1 MATHCALV
9 RALVAVVCYLAPWG
23 TAVPLSSLS
32 CKDTF
37 YGVSCDATG
46 VLVRSELD
54 HLDEPSPELLFASA
68 RGGAAGRRRPEEA
81 LDRQRPEL
89 SRCHRGTGGEGRT
102 SLSGMGGRPSRVVG
116 EHAEARG
123 PRGRTLARGNATV
136 HFRLVF
142 RLHLTQAYI
151 SNNFWQIIISAG
163 PVLIV
168 ALGIGLLIGI
178 IQAATS
184 INEMTLSFVPK
195 LVLVLLTLA
204 LIANFMLTGLADYFA
219 FIFDQ
224 IASIG
229 QA

>member
-1 MATHCALV
+1 MEFDTNIN
-9 RALVAVVCYLAPWG
+9 YLE
-23 TAVPLSSLS
+23 
-32 CKDTF
+32 
-37 YGVSCDATG
+37 DA
-46 VLVRSELD
+46 
-54 HLDEPSPELLFASA
+54 
-68 RGGAAGRRRPEEA
+68 
-81 LDRQRPEL
+81 
-89 SRCHRGTGGEGRT
+89 
-102 SLSGMGGRPSRVVG
+102 
-116 EHAEARG
+116 
-123 PRGRTLARGNATV
+123 
-136 HFRLVF
+136 
-142 RLHLTQAYI
+142 
-151 SNNFWQIIISAG
+151 FWQIIISAG

-204 LIANFMLTGLADYFA
+204 LIANFMLTGLTDYFA

>member
-1 MATHCALV
+1 MDFDTNV
-9 RALVAVVCYLAPWG
+9 NYLE
-23 TAVPLSSLS
+23 
-32 CKDTF
+32 
-37 YGVSCDATG
+37 DA
-46 VLVRSELD
+46 
-54 HLDEPSPELLFASA
+54 
-68 RGGAAGRRRPEEA
+68 
-81 LDRQRPEL
+81 
-89 SRCHRGTGGEGRT
+89 
-102 SLSGMGGRPSRVVG
+102 
-116 EHAEARG
+116 
-123 PRGRTLARGNATV
+123 
-136 HFRLVF
+136 
-142 RLHLTQAYI
+142 
-151 SNNFWQIIISAG
+151 FWEIIISAG

-168 ALGIGLLIGI
+168 ALGIGLFIGI

>member
-1 MATHCALV
+1 MEF
-9 RALVAVVCYLAPWG
+9 
-23 TAVPLSSLS
+23 
-32 CKDTF
+32 DTNVNF
-37 YGVSCDATG
+37 LEDA
-46 VLVRSELD
+46 
-54 HLDEPSPELLFASA
+54 
-68 RGGAAGRRRPEEA
+68 
-81 LDRQRPEL
+81 
-89 SRCHRGTGGEGRT
+89 
-102 SLSGMGGRPSRVVG
+102 
-116 EHAEARG
+116 
-123 PRGRTLARGNATV
+123 
-136 HFRLVF
+136 
-142 RLHLTQAYI
+142 
-151 SNNFWQIIISAG
+151 FWQIIISAG

-224 IASIG
+224 IASMG

>member
-1 MATHCALV
+1 MEFDTNV
-9 RALVAVVCYLAPWG
+9 NYLE
-23 TAVPLSSLS
+23 
-32 CKDTF
+32 
-37 YGVSCDATG
+37 DA
-46 VLVRSELD
+46 
-54 HLDEPSPELLFASA
+54 
-68 RGGAAGRRRPEEA
+68 
-81 LDRQRPEL
+81 
-89 SRCHRGTGGEGRT
+89 
-102 SLSGMGGRPSRVVG
+102 
-116 EHAEARG
+116 
-123 PRGRTLARGNATV
+123 
-136 HFRLVF
+136 
-142 RLHLTQAYI
+142 
-151 SNNFWQIIISAG
+151 FWQIIISAG

-204 LIANFMLTGLADYFA
+204 LIANFMLTGMADYFA

>member
-1 MATHCALV
+1 MEFDANV
-9 RALVAVVCYLAPWG
+9 NYLE
-23 TAVPLSSLS
+23 
-32 CKDTF
+32 
-37 YGVSCDATG
+37 DA
-46 VLVRSELD
+46 
-54 HLDEPSPELLFASA
+54 
-68 RGGAAGRRRPEEA
+68 
-81 LDRQRPEL
+81 
-89 SRCHRGTGGEGRT
+89 
-102 SLSGMGGRPSRVVG
+102 
-116 EHAEARG
+116 
-123 PRGRTLARGNATV
+123 
-136 HFRLVF
+136 
-142 RLHLTQAYI
+142 
-151 SNNFWQIIISAG
+151 FWQIIISAG

-178 IQAATS
+178 VQAATS

>member
-1 MATHCALV
+1 MEFDTNV
-9 RALVAVVCYLAPWG
+9 NYLE
-23 TAVPLSSLS
+23 
-32 CKDTF
+32 
-37 YGVSCDATG
+37 DA
-46 VLVRSELD
+46 
-54 HLDEPSPELLFASA
+54 
-68 RGGAAGRRRPEEA
+68 
-81 LDRQRPEL
+81 
-89 SRCHRGTGGEGRT
+89 
-102 SLSGMGGRPSRVVG
+102 
-116 EHAEARG
+116 
-123 PRGRTLARGNATV
+123 
-136 HFRLVF
+136 
-142 RLHLTQAYI
+142 
-151 SNNFWQIIISAG
+151 FWQIIISAG

-204 LIANFMLTGLADYFA
+204 LIANFMLTGVTDYFA

>member
-1 MATHCALV
+1 MEFDTNIN
-9 RALVAVVCYLAPWG
+9 YLE
-23 TAVPLSSLS
+23 
-32 CKDTF
+32 
-37 YGVSCDATG
+37 DA
-46 VLVRSELD
+46 
-54 HLDEPSPELLFASA
+54 
-68 RGGAAGRRRPEEA
+68 
-81 LDRQRPEL
+81 
-89 SRCHRGTGGEGRT
+89 
-102 SLSGMGGRPSRVVG
+102 
-116 EHAEARG
+116 
-123 PRGRTLARGNATV
+123 
-136 HFRLVF
+136 
-142 RLHLTQAYI
+142 
-151 SNNFWQIIISAG
+151 FWQIIISAG